1 MIKLLLIKTLLWPY
15 RRPLSYTRLLV
26 TYSDIPLG
34 HWNVAPWVITH
45 VPCDQSPL
53 LKSTAMQKVS
63 ASETLHREVTFS
75 TNKSWSK
82 VDFPPNYRDSLLKVM
97 MYIIHPNWVFH
108 EFSAQSGGCVLYKTV
123 FYIWLI
129 MVALNQCNM
138 QDLEWDLFNNR
149 VISLKT

>member
-26 TYSDIPLG
+26 TYSDMG

-82 VDFPPNYRDSLLKVM
+82 VDFPPNYRDSLVKSHDAYYTPKLGFSRIFRPKV
-97 MYIIHPNWVFH
+97 VV
-108 EFSAQSGGCVLYKTV
+108 CLLYKTV

-129 MVALNQCNM
+129 MVALNQWNM